1 MIDNIKDNLIVKA
14 GQLTSGIFFSP
25 EMFHNTDPWWAEVL
39 SEMESPM
46 TKAFEKPRNRK
57 QYSAHGTTDHKGK
70 VLMEKYVFMPITIP
84 EQV

>member
-1 MIDNIKDNLIVKA
+1 
-14 GQLTSGIFFSP
+14 
-25 EMFHNTDPWWAEVL
+25 
-39 SEMESPM
+39 M

-57 QYSAHGTTDHKGK
+57 QYSAHWTTDHKGK